1 MPISSSDV
9 GIFVGDREILSGY
22 RRKHQEKDRKES
34 VQKREDLLSG
44 SKTCQIVWA
53 ADAGLERMSETPKQ
67 RAATQGYGKERKLGI
82 GASDT
87 EIE

>member
-1 MPISSSDV
+1 
-9 GIFVGDREILSGY
+9 
-22 RRKHQEKDRKES
+22 
-34 VQKREDLLSG
+34 
-44 SKTCQIVWA
+44 
-53 ADAGLERMSETPKQ
+53 MSETPKQ